1 MFIIIFKK
9 IQFSGM
15 LSISQ
20 NFLLLFTYFQFHD
33 YFFQGWQA
41 KYVKYD
47 LMRDYF
53 LSIPIE
59 EQDVIWAEVGPALE
73 NREIDIK
80 RLAAKKALA
89 KSTQSK
95 RNK

>member
-1 MFIIIFKK
+1 MIEPGYLDERTQKTRDNFN
-9 IQFSGM
+9 SY
-15 LSISQ
+15 LS
-20 NFLLLFTYFQFHD
+20 
-33 YFFQGWQA
+33 QGWQA

>member
-1 MFIIIFKK
+1 M
-9 IQFSGM
+9 SGYM
-15 LSISQ
+15 IEPGYLDERTQKTRDNFNSYLS
-20 NFLLLFTYFQFHD
+20 
-33 YFFQGWQA
+33 QGWQA

-89 KSTQSK
+89 KSTKSK